1 MEFRNLTPFSV
12 MAYAMEDIYGKR
24 HHVVAMKTGF
34 RLVPGDKGQW
44 QPVLME
50 YPALPLCLED
60 KFFGEINI
68 SPVRQESDLAPLK
81 PACDILV
88 NGTAYT
94 PDGIAVPEMTAAVSI
109 HAPSGDVM
117 LDKRL
122 RITGQRFYQ
131 HQALT
136 GQWYETEPEPFL
148 HLAATELSLRLWGG
162 MPCGDG
168 LRLC

>member
-12 MAYAMEDIYGKR
+12 MAYAMEDIHGKR
-24 HHVVAMKTGF
+24 YHVVAMKTGF
-34 RLVPGDKGQW
+34 RLVPGDNGQW
-44 QPVLME
+44 QTVLME

-60 KFFGEINI
+60 KFSGEMNV

-94 PDGIAVPEMTAAVSI
+94 PDGIAVPEMTAGVSI
-109 HAPSGDVM
+109 HDPSGDVI

-122 RITGQRFYQ
+122 RIGAYAFTP
-131 HQALT
+131 AM
-136 GQWYETEPEPFL
+136 
-148 HLAATELSLRLWGG
+148 ACLRPV
-162 MPCGDG
+162 PCSV
-168 LRLC
+168 